1 MSLLYTKKISNFG
14 HFPQVYLRYELPEF
28 FYDLGMVLKQK
39 GILNRVQDDV
49 TFDRMRFFQSIY
61 PEVDE
66 LLKLLIS
73 STKTIKEKQ

>member
-14 HFPQVYLRYELPEF
+14 HFPQVYLRYELLEL
-28 FYDLGMVLKQK
+28 FYHLGIALKQK
-39 GILNRVQDDV
+39 GILNQVQDDV

-73 STKTIKEKQ
+73 STKTVKNQ